1 LFKSRSASKN
11 VLLSKTF
18 RSQVKQSQQQAI
30 FEHLERLMLENTV
43 VMSVAI
49 PVVETLMIAMI
60 AAASIHK
67 NNI

>member
-1 LFKSRSASKN
+1 
-11 VLLSKTF
+11 
-18 RSQVKQSQQQAI
+18 VKQSQQQAI

-60 AAASIHK
+60 AAASIHE